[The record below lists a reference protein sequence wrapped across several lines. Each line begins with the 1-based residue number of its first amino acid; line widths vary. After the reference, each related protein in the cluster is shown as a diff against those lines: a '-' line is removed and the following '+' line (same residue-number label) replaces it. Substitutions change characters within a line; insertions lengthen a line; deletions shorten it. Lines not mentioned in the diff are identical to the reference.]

1 MFNRIIHSAFFKID
15 VVEQRSGNEQERLF
29 PKSEMD
35 SDTYDIGT
43 IGMALVCF
51 YFRFF
56 RIGRAKEAKRATQ
69 PFAAVDRKGNRVGS
83 LRRRRL

>member
-1 MFNRIIHSAFFKID
+1 
-15 VVEQRSGNEQERLF
+15 
-29 PKSEMD
+29 MD

-51 YFRFF
+51 YFCFF

-83 LRRRRL
+83 LRRWRV